1 MRDADVELV
10 AAELRTSAQI
20 TSRNVRRSLQSQTF
34 AAATYLAHLLTTLHL
49 KHDCSP
55 LCCSTTVPHLS
66 CLCNLLFFLLPLH
79 TSPTLNLHFP
89 YTIYSIG
96 SSSLCV
102 QRSVHLLRSSVSSNF
117 CVGINLSF
125 HLSLNHSVFLRNFLP
140 VSDFPSCCT
149 ILTCELYVM
158 HFQYVVLLPFDQQPY
173 PHIC

>member
-34 AAATYLAHLLTTLHL
+34 AAATYLAHFLTTLHL
-49 KHDCSP
+49 KHDCGP
-55 LCCSTTVPHLS
+55 LYCSTTVPHLS

-96 SSSLCV
+96 SVSVCAKICPPPALLCV
-102 QRSVHLLRSSVSSNF
+102 FKFPCRDKFVFSSFTKPFRLLEKLPAGFR
-117 CVGINLSF
+117 LSF
-125 HLSLNHSVFLRNFLP
+125 LLHHPHL
-140 VSDFPSCCT
+140 
-149 ILTCELYVM
+149 
-158 HFQYVVLLPFDQQPY
+158 
-173 PHIC
+173 

>member
-20 TSRNVRRSLQSQTF
+20 TSRSVRRSLQSQTF
-34 AAATYLAHLLTTLHL
+34 AAATYRTHLLTTLHL

-66 CLCNLLFFLLPLH
+66 CLGNFLSFLLPLH

-96 SSSLCV
+96 SVSV
-102 QRSVHLLRSSVSSNF
+102 RARPVHLLHSSVSSNF
-117 CVGINLSF
+117 SVGINLSF
-125 HLSLNHSVFLRNFLP
+125 HLSLNHSVFLRNFLS
-140 VSDFPSCCT
+140 VSGLSF
-149 ILTCELYVM
+149 
-158 HFQYVVLLPFDQQPY
+158 LLHH
-173 PHIC
+173 PHII